1 MMSHILIYRLRVRRR
16 ELEREIRRE
25 LARPAPDLGRVAKL
39 ERGKLAVKSELSRLE
54 SGFAPLTPARAW

>member
-1 MMSHILIYRLRVRRR
+1 MMSHITIYRLRAKQR

-39 ERGKLAVKSELSRLE
+39 KRGKLAVKDELSRLE
-54 SGFAPLTPARAW
+54 SGPAPLNPARAW

>member
-25 LARPAPDLGRVAKL
+25 LARSTPDLGRVAKL
-39 ERGKLAVKSELSRLE
+39 ERGKLVVKDELSRLE
-54 SGFAPLTPARAW
+54 SGFAPLNAARAW